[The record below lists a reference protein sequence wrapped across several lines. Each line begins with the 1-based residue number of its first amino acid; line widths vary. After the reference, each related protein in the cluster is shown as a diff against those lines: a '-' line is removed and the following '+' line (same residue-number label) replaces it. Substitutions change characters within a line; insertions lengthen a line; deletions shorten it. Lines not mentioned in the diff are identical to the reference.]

1 MKVPS
6 IIKVTKEL
14 NSLKNNYSIIKKKNP
29 HAIKE
34 SYLIEK

>member
-14 NSLKNNYSIIKKKNP
+14 NSLKYNYSIIKKNP